1 MARAKSSASDSN
13 ITVPV
18 RPRALFQRVQRALLA
33 DGKELR
39 RTRGEPAIRALG
51 ALYVASGNSVVD
63 HHVNL
68 ETLARKLG
76 ALEAYEQLLDEE

>member
-1 MARAKSSASDSN
+1 VARAKSSASSN

-33 DGKELR
+33 NGKELR

-51 ALYVASGNSVVD
+51 ALYIASGNGVID

-76 ALEAYEQLLDEE
+76 VIEPYEHLIED

>member
-1 MARAKSSASDSN
+1 MARAKSSASESI

-18 RPRALFQRVQRALLA
+18 RPRALFQRVNRALLA

-51 ALYVASGNSVVD
+51 ALYVASGNGVID

-68 ETLARKLG
+68 EMLARKLG
-76 ALEAYEQLLDEE
+76 VIEPYEHLIKD